1 MSMGLR
7 YEGGFRSLAQ
17 TLYEVKIYQQGYV
30 GAVTEVAFCDDP
42 LMIEWPEVDK
52 MEPVMSSNATL
63 RLYSDNDRQF
73 VDLYTIEAGS
83 VRMDVFRNG
92 SPYWSGTLDPE
103 LYEEPFAYKSDYAVE
118 ITFAD
123 FAILDRIPWERRG
136 FMTLREIINETIA
149 RSGITGRTTVE
160 HISTKMSETGNEKIL
175 DALTVNAA
183 NFFDEDGDPMSM
195 REALDETLRP
205 FALRLTQK
213 SGRLYLYDLN
223 AIYETITPTPIRWE
237 LDDSIL
243 GVDKVY
249 NNVTVTFSPY
259 EKDKLLNGDV
269 DPVRVGGG
277 TTVTTQVY
285 ATAPA
290 DEVGFKITLSDKGE
304 GVEVTPPAKYFK
316 ISPVYS
322 GQMEGGV
329 AWSVK
334 TFTGSV
340 VAYRSYLNEPTYNIG
355 NELMSVKDTAYISAI
370 GADRR
375 DYRLKVNLSLL
386 FDVRYN
392 PFEEPQEQN
401 EEGDYERLR
410 NWCNFA
416 YVPMML
422 TLRDRDGKA
431 LCHWENRGVKESNSF
446 VHNDTNC
453 QWVAGEGKWGDAWL
467 CWYQGDRKSETGLGG
482 WQTNKQIIG
491 YYRGERLPLLYDKM
505 DAAEYV
511 TMPAMAGYLELK
523 IGTGVLCYDYG
534 DKTEWKLRTDIY
546 DKTRWVLYKKPE
558 VTLVKSNGKS
568 IEARDLEHKAWINKK
583 AKEGMSIETV
593 IGTMRDP
600 SPVAQ
605 GQLYKSGELTAV
617 KSLYRGGNMDLVERL
632 LIGTVYSNYAT
643 RHTTLSGTV
652 AILTDFGIYT
662 DSNEPGIYTLLSEEQ
677 NLRADE
683 SSILMAQFDKDN
695 YKGVEFDETV

>member
-7 YEGGFRSLAQ
+7 YEGGFRSIAQ
-17 TLYEVKIYQQGYV
+17 TLYDVKIFQKGYV
-30 GAVTEVAFCDDP
+30 GAVTAVAFCDDP
-42 LMIEWPEVDK
+42 LLIEWPEVDK

-73 VDLYTIEAGS
+73 IDLYTIEAGS
-83 VRMDVFRNG
+83 VRMDVYRNG
-92 SPYWSGTLDPE
+92 TLYWSGTLDPE

-123 FAILDRIPWERRG
+123 LAILERVPWERRG
-136 FMTLREIINETIA
+136 FMTLREIINEAVA
-149 RSGITGRTTVE
+149 RSGITSGPMVE

-183 NFFDEDGDPMSM
+183 NFFDEEDEPMSM
-195 REALDETLRP
+195 REVLDETLKP

-213 SGRLYLYDLN
+213 SGHLYLYDLN
-223 AIYETITPTPIRWE
+223 AIYGTLTPKPIRWE
-237 LDDSIL
+237 LDDSVL
-243 GVDKVY
+243 GVDRIY

-269 DPVRVGGG
+269 DPVSVGGG

-285 ATAPA
+285 ATAPT
-290 DEVGFKITLSDKGE
+290 DEVGFNLTLSDKGE
-304 GVEVTPPAKYFK
+304 GVKVTKPAKYFK

-322 GQMEGGV
+322 GQMEAGV
-329 AWSVK
+329 AWTVK
-334 TFTGSV
+334 TFTGNV
-340 VAYRSYLNEPTYNIG
+340 VAYRNYLNEPTYNIG
-355 NELMSVKDTAYISAI
+355 NELMSVKDAAYISAI

-375 DYRLKVNLSLL
+375 NYRLKVNLSLL

-453 QWVAGEGKWGDAWL
+453 RWVVGESRWGDAWL

-482 WQTNKQIIG
+482 WQINKQIIG

-558 VTLVKSNGKS
+558 VTLVKSNGKT
-568 IEARDLEHKAWINKK
+568 IDARDIEHKAWINKK
-583 AKEGMSIETV
+583 AKESMSIDTT
-593 IGTMRDP
+593 IGTMREP

-605 GQLYKSGELTAV
+605 GQLYKSGDLTAV
-617 KSLYRGGNMDLVERL
+617 NSLYRGGNTDLLERL

-662 DSNEPGIYTLLSEEQ
+662 DANEPGRYTLLSEEQ

-683 SSILMAQFDKDN
+683 SSIVMAQFDEDN